1 MSVFKNY
8 LTKSFFHWISK
19 RIPAGP
25 SVTLNHRN
33 VFIFPSKSGF
43 VFLLISVLV
52 WLLGTNYQSNLA
64 LLCAYF
70 MFATFVVGLHH
81 TFSNLSGLTVTGL
94 SAQAVF
100 AGDDCGIDIQLQRA
114 GNSSYES
121 IILQWPEGRAQLIN
135 LLKDS
140 KLQTRVFCKTTHR
153 GYYCPGRLLVESYYP
168 LGLFR
173 CWTHLDLK
181 VKALVYPAPIN
192 AGPLPKDA
200 LSAREGEAVT
210 TDGGE
215 DFIGLKNYQHGH
227 SLKHIAWKQYAR
239 GQNLLLKEYY
249 DYRSHQLWLEW
260 ESLPGLAR
268 EARLSRLCAWLLQVS
283 KTDEY
288 YGLRLPNIEIQ
299 PDSNLQHKLK
309 VLQAL
314 ALFELEADHAD

>member
-1 MSVFKNY
+1 MLGLKKY
-8 LTKSFFHWISK
+8 LQKSFLHWLSK
-19 RIPAGP
+19 RIPAGR
-25 SVTLNHRN
+25 SVALNHRN
-33 VFIFPSKSGF
+33 IFIFPSKSGF

-70 MFATFVVGLHH
+70 MFAIFVVGLHH

-94 SAQAVF
+94 SSQAVF
-100 AGDDCGIDIQLQRA
+100 AGDDCGFDIQLQRA
-114 GNSSYES
+114 GSGNYES
-121 IILQWPEGRAQLIN
+121 IILQWPQGRAQLVN
-135 LLKDS
+135 LQKDS
-140 KLQTRVFCKTTHR
+140 KLQTRVFCKTTKR
-153 GYYCPGRLLVESYYP
+153 GYCYPGRLLIESYYP

-173 CWTHLDLK
+173 CWTHLDLN

-200 LSAREGEAVT
+200 LSLREGGAVA

-239 GQNLLLKEYY
+239 GQGMLLKDYC
-249 DYRSHQLWLEW
+249 DYRSHQLWLQW
-260 ESLPGLAR
+260 EALPGMAR
-268 EARLSRLCAWLLQVS
+268 EARLARLCYWLLQVS
-283 KTDEY
+283 KTEEC
-288 YGLRLPNIEIQ
+288 YGLRLPKVEIQ
-299 PDSNLQHKLK
+299 PNSSLQHKLK

-314 ALFELEADHAD
+314 ALFELETDNAD